1 MRCSALA
8 HTSRTCDA
16 DTPAAASSSSTA
28 RMATGR
34 IGPNDPVVWSSKAI
48 VTRAPGRARSRSR
61 GRPERRGQRVAHR
74 AVEVGE
80 RRERG
85 GRLAGEQAAA
95 RRQGGGER
103 AIGVR
108 QVDAHAAGDDTRF
121 AHRRGA
127 RVLDCRPMAI
137 RLAAACLMGW
147 AATTNYTNHA
157 AVIPLLMAELHFGP
171 VQAGLLSTAFF
182 VTLAVACVP
191 AGMLSDRLGPT
202 GVGTAGLVAVFA
214 SNLALGW
221 ARDFP
226 DLLLIKVV
234 GGLGCGLAFVAGMRY
249 AALVVPPAR
258 VPRALGLYGGF
269 VQLGGGTSLYL
280 IPLLASH
287 VGWRR
292 AFVIS
297 SALIALATVGWLAL
311 APRVRPSLAAAPL
324 TEAVRSAKVW
334 TLGLVHTAT
343 FGLAVLI
350 GIWVTTFLVHDF
362 GLSLV
367 SAGAAGSAILALGV
381 LSRPLGGLWSTG
393 ACSAPA
399 RSCGSPC

>member
-1 MRCSALA
+1 MAL
-8 HTSRTCDA
+8 
-16 DTPAAASSSSTA
+16 
-28 RMATGR
+28 
-34 IGPNDPVVWSSKAI
+34 
-48 VTRAPGRARSRSR
+48 
-61 GRPERRGQRVAHR
+61 
-74 AVEVGE
+74 
-80 RRERG
+80 
-85 GRLAGEQAAA
+85 
-95 RRQGGGER
+95 
-103 AIGVR
+103 
-108 QVDAHAAGDDTRF
+108 
-121 AHRRGA
+121 
-127 RVLDCRPMAI
+127 

-191 AGMLSDRLGPT
+191 AGMLCDRLGPT

-214 SNLALGW
+214 SNLTLGY

-226 DLLLIKVV
+226 DLLLVKVV

-311 APRVRPSLAAAPL
+311 APRVRPALAAAPL

-381 LSRPLGGLWSTG
+381 LSRPLGGLVVDRGLLGARAVMRLTVLSGALGLAALAWPGRPLMVAAAAIAALGVAFNAPYAAVMHTTG
-393 ACSAPA
+393 AVLPRAPGAAVGLVSGVGVLGISIGAPA
-399 RSCGSPC
+399 VGALFAATGGFSLPFGVLATFSLLVLWVLGSL

>member
-1 MRCSALA
+1 M
-8 HTSRTCDA
+8 
-16 DTPAAASSSSTA
+16 
-28 RMATGR
+28 
-34 IGPNDPVVWSSKAI
+34 
-48 VTRAPGRARSRSR
+48 
-61 GRPERRGQRVAHR
+61 
-74 AVEVGE
+74 
-80 RRERG
+80 
-85 GRLAGEQAAA
+85 
-95 RRQGGGER
+95 
-103 AIGVR
+103 
-108 QVDAHAAGDDTRF
+108 
-121 AHRRGA
+121 
-127 RVLDCRPMAI
+127 LDCRPMAL

-214 SNLALGW
+214 SNLALGY

-226 DLLLIKVV
+226 DLLFIKVV

-258 VPRALGLYGGF
+258 APRALGLYGGF

-297 SALIALATVGWLAL
+297 SALIVLATVGWLAL
-311 APRVRPSLAAAPL
+311 APRVRPSLVAAPL

-367 SAGAAGSAILALGV
+367 GAGAAGSAILALGV
-381 LSRPLGGLWSTG
+381 LSRPLGGLIVDRGLLGARAVMRLTVLSGALGLAALAWPGRPLMVAAAAIVVLGVAFNAPYAAVMHTTG
-393 ACSAPA
+393 AVLPRAPGAAVGLVSGVGVLGISIGAPA
-399 RSCGSPC
+399 VGALFASSGGFSLPFGALAAFSLLVFWVLGSL

>member
-1 MRCSALA
+1 
-8 HTSRTCDA
+8 
-16 DTPAAASSSSTA
+16 
-28 RMATGR
+28 
-34 IGPNDPVVWSSKAI
+34 
-48 VTRAPGRARSRSR
+48 
-61 GRPERRGQRVAHR
+61 
-74 AVEVGE
+74 
-80 RRERG
+80 
-85 GRLAGEQAAA
+85 
-95 RRQGGGER
+95 
-103 AIGVR
+103 
-108 QVDAHAAGDDTRF
+108 
-121 AHRRGA
+121 
-127 RVLDCRPMAI
+127 MAI

-191 AGMLSDRLGPT
+191 AGMLCDRLGPT

-214 SNLALGW
+214 SNLALGY

-249 AALVVPPAR
+249 AALVVPPTR

-297 SALIALATVGWLAL
+297 SVLIALATAGWLAL
-311 APRVRPSLAAAPL
+311 APRVRPTLAAAPL

-381 LSRPLGGLWSTG
+381 LSRPLGGLVVDRGLLGARAVMRLTVLSGALGLAALAWPGRPLLVAAAAIVALGVAFNAPYAAVMHTTG
-393 ACSAPA
+393 AVLPRAPGAAVGLVSGVGVLGISIGAPA
-399 RSCGSPC
+399 VGALFAATGGFSLPFGVLAAFSLLVLWVLGSL

>member
-1 MRCSALA
+1 M
-8 HTSRTCDA
+8 
-16 DTPAAASSSSTA
+16 
-28 RMATGR
+28 
-34 IGPNDPVVWSSKAI
+34 
-48 VTRAPGRARSRSR
+48 
-61 GRPERRGQRVAHR
+61 
-74 AVEVGE
+74 
-80 RRERG
+80 
-85 GRLAGEQAAA
+85 
-95 RRQGGGER
+95 
-103 AIGVR
+103 
-108 QVDAHAAGDDTRF
+108 
-121 AHRRGA
+121 
-127 RVLDCRPMAI
+127 LDCRPMAI

-191 AGMLSDRLGPT
+191 AGMLCDRLGPT

-214 SNLALGW
+214 SNLALGY
-221 ARDFP
+221 ARDFS

-297 SALIALATVGWLAL
+297 SALIALATAGWLAL
-311 APRVRPSLAAAPL
+311 APSVRPALAAAPL
-324 TEAVRSAKVW
+324 AEAMRSAKVW

-381 LSRPLGGLWSTG
+381 LSRPLGGLVVDRGLLGARAVMRLTVLSGALGLAALAWPGRPLLVAAAAIVALGVAFNAPYAAVMHTTG
-393 ACSAPA
+393 AVLPRAPGAAVGLVSGVGVLGISIGAPA
-399 RSCGSPC
+399 VGALFAATGGFSLPFGVLAAFSLLVLWVLGSL